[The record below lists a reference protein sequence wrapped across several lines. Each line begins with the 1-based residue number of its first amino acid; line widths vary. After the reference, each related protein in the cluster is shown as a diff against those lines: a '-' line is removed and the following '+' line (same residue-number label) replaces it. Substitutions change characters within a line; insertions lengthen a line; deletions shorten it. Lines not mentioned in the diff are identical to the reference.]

1 MDLLIGLDVGTT
13 GTKAIAFDAEGH
25 VVASASHQYG
35 LLTPEPG
42 WVEQNPRDL
51 WDAVVS
57 TLRTVAGQIDPEDR
71 VVALAQSSQGGTTI
85 PVDASFR
92 PTYNAI
98 SWMDGRGEEEQT
110 YLGATH
116 GAEQLRRVTGW
127 KLMPA
132 LPLVHLLWLRKHR
145 HEAFR
150 STRWVTFVNDYVGW
164 HLTGELGM
172 NPADASI
179 TQLFDIARADW
190 DDELLAVAGI
200 GRDQVS
206 PVIPS
211 GAILGRLTVEAAEAT
226 GLPVG
231 TPVGVGAHDQYCAAV
246 GAGATHPG
254 STLLSCGTA
263 WVILAVPPSLEVGL
277 ASRMGISCHAIK
289 GRWGALYS
297 LGAVGTSLEWLAEN
311 IWGGCEGSQPRE
323 ELYAAINDGVTRSE
337 PGAGGLLFFPPAGG
351 HGEIYGVGRG
361 GFVNLTLP
369 HTRDDLARGV
379 MESVAFELRWAIEE
393 IGRAGVT
400 VDVLKMVGGAS
411 RSSVWPQIVAD
422 VTCLPVALPA
432 ISQAASWGAAIL
444 AGVAT
449 GIYPDPEAA
458 LAGLPRSERRVE
470 PDPGC
475 AATYGEAFEQFRAWS
490 PMITK
495 GVAK

>member
-25 VVASASHQYG
+25 VVASASQQYG

-42 WVEQNPRDL
+42 WVEQDPLDFWN
-51 WDAVVS
+51 AVVT
-57 TLRTVAGQIDPEDR
+57 TLRSVAAQIDPQDR
-71 VVALAQSSQGGTTI
+71 VMALAQSSQGGTTI
-85 PVDASFR
+85 PVDARFK

-98 SWMDGRGEEEQT
+98 SWMDGRGEEEQAHV
-110 YLGATH
+110 GATF
-116 GAEQLRRVTGW
+116 GAERLYQLTGW

-145 HEAFR
+145 PDAFDA
-150 STRWVTFVNDYVGW
+150 TRRLTFVNDYIGW
-164 HLTGELGM
+164 HLTGKLGM

-179 TQLFDIARADW
+179 TQLFDIARTDW
-190 DDELLAVAGI
+190 DDELLSLAGI
-200 GRDQVS
+200 RREQVS

-211 GAILGRLTVEAAEAT
+211 GVILGRLTAEAAGET
-226 GLPVG
+226 GLPAG

-246 GAGATHPG
+246 GAGATRPG

-277 ASRMGISCHAIK
+277 ASRMGVSCHAVK

-297 LGAVGTSLEWLAEN
+297 LGAVGTSMEWLAEN
-311 IWGGCEGSQPRE
+311 IWGGCAGGPSHE
-323 ELYAAINDGVTRSE
+323 ELYAAINEGAARSE
-337 PGAGGLLFFPPAGG
+337 PGSGGLLFFPPAGG

-369 HTRDDLARGV
+369 HTRDDMARAV

-393 IGRAGVT
+393 IGRAGVS

-411 RSSVWPQIVAD
+411 RSPVWPQIVAD

-444 AGVAT
+444 AGVAA
-449 GIYPDPEAA
+449 GVYPDPEAG
-458 LAGLPRSERRVE
+458 LLTLPRTERRLE
-470 PDPGC
+470 PTQGC
-475 AATYGEAFEQFRAWS
+475 AGTYERAFEQFRAWS

-495 GVAK
+495 GVVK

>member
-13 GTKAIAFDAEGH
+13 GTKAIAFGREGQI
-25 VVASASHQYG
+25 VASATQQYG

-42 WVEQNPRDL
+42 WVEQDPRDL
-51 WDAVVS
+51 WRAVVA
-57 TLRTVAGQIDPEDR
+57 TLRAVAEQIDPEDR

-85 PVDASFR
+85 PVDSDFQ

-98 SWMDGRGEEEQT
+98 SWMDGRGEDEQAF
-110 YLGATH
+110 LEKAF
-116 GAEQLRRVTGW
+116 GAERLYQATGW

-132 LPLVHLLWLRKHR
+132 LPLVHMLWLRKHR
-145 HEAFR
+145 PGAFDA
-150 STRWVTFVNDYVGW
+150 TRRLTFVNDYIGW

-179 TQLFDIARADW
+179 TQLFDIARSDW
-190 DDELLAVAGI
+190 DDELLALAGMK
-200 GRDQVS
+200 RDQVS

-211 GAILGRLTVEAAEAT
+211 GAILGRLVPEAADAT
-226 GLPVG
+226 GLPPG
-231 TPVGVGAHDQYCAAV
+231 MLVGVGAHDQYCAAV
-246 GAGATHPG
+246 GAGATRPG

-263 WVILAVPPSLEVGL
+263 WVILAIPPSLEVGL
-277 ASRMGISCHAIK
+277 ASRMGISCHAVE

-297 LGAVGTSLEWLAEN
+297 LGAVGTSMEWMAEN
-311 IWGGCEGSQPRE
+311 IWGGCAEGQARDD
-323 ELYAAINDGVTRSE
+323 LYGAINQAATRSE
-337 PGAGGLLFFPPAGG
+337 PGAGGLLFFPLAGG

-369 HTRDDLARGV
+369 HTRDDMARAM
-379 MESVAFELRWAIEE
+379 MEAVAFELRWAIEE
-393 IGRAGVT
+393 IGRAGVS

-444 AGVAT
+444 AGVA
-449 GIYPDPEAA
+449 GGVYGDPEAGLLA
-458 LAGLPRSERRVE
+458 LPQAERRLE
-470 PDPGC
+470 PSRAC
-475 AATYGEAFEQFRAWS
+475 AETYARGFEQFRIWS